1 MSLICYTDCFADYT
15 LNQVC
20 QRLDKPM
27 RVSLRL
33 IVEENPDVNRSDD
46 DAAGVTS
53 KLLQELSSR
62 ANISSDRLSDVSMDG
77 GSVRLTTFLV

>member
-1 MSLICYTDCFADYT
+1 MSRCHTDCFADYT